1 MRKASEQKRWEREEV
16 ILLGKIYS
24 DTRVE
29 VLSQILG
36 RSTTSINAKAKM
48 MGLSKSPEF
57 IRMQRLEAVAEMQER
72 ARIRQEK
79 ENKGK
84 RINTGFLEVK
94 GNVRIHRMI

>member
-1 MRKASEQKRWEREEV
+1 
-16 ILLGKIYS
+16 
-24 DTRVE
+24 
-29 VLSQILG
+29 
-36 RSTTSINAKAKM
+36 
-48 MGLSKSPEF
+48 
-57 IRMQRLEAVAEMQER
+57 MQRLEAVAEMQER